1 MKHNELFLKG
11 KTIHQLFE
19 DQVAK
24 TPDNVAVV
32 FEDKQ
37 LTYKELNE
45 KVINLLD
52 ISQLNINLQQIKYS
66 QILQ

>member
-1 MKHNELFLKG
+1 M
-11 KTIHQLFE
+11 FE

-24 TPDNVAVV
+24 TPGNIAVV

-45 KVINLLD
+45 KSN
-52 ISQLNINLQQIKYS
+52 QLARYITAKYKSTTNQKLQPE
-66 QILQ
+66 ILHSSILR

>member
-1 MKHNELFLKG
+1 MMNINDLIQKVNETQQAFPKG

-24 TPDNVAVV
+24 TPGNIAVV

-37 LTYKELNE
+37 LT
-45 KVINLLD
+45 
-52 ISQLNINLQQIKYS
+52 
-66 QILQ
+66 